1 LLSRYS
7 KDNSKTKTMKIQK
20 VKIASLI
27 EVSELKNLYSEQSI
41 DELKNSIET
50 DGLKIPIII
59 SENFEVVDGY
69 RRLDALK
76 ALGQDTIDVV
86 VNYDKATLNQRRIR
100 NMYRVKTP
108 DDLVNEAKIVFATYP
123 KKQGKKYNGKSRK
136 EIISGAL
143 GYKYKDEATQN
154 KLEYIIKHDLVDNI
168 LTKAIL
174 GNKADV
180 ENSYLL
186 LTKFKKISE
195 ENNYGYLELF
205 LKGELSVKDFNKIT
219 LDRYKLD
226 SEYKD
231 TFVIP
236 DKCHNYNINC
246 IGITELKEH
255 NNSIDLIVTSPPYF
269 IQRNYLKGDDYKH
282 QLGHEKTKE
291 EFCNNIASI
300 FNAIYPTL
308 KETANVFINMGETYD
323 DGVGYGIP
331 QALKAAIE
339 QNTKLIYKDTLI
351 WSKPNHKPQNEWTTR
366 PINNIEYVLWFV
378 VTPKKA
384 KYKNLTYTLNN
395 EIPKISKGM
404 KDIDKDGKVWEK
416 NKFLLKPYKKMKTHM
431 EMQEVE
437 NIIKCVTG
445 QNKEVYQIFKG
456 GHPAIMAQLLSL
468 TMILMCSDEGDKV
481 FDPFSGSNVVGRMA
495 QLLNRHSIAT
505 EIDEEFFKIGCELT
519 KQSIQ
524 EFDRD
529 SLDYINSIAYGNS
542 DNQFNQAA

>member
-1 LLSRYS
+1 MLSRYS

-136 EIISGAL
+136 DIIYSAL
-143 GYKYKDEATQN
+143 GYKFKDEATQN

-269 IQRNYLKGDDYKH
+269 NQRNYMTGDDYKW

-404 KDIDKDGKVWEK
+404 KDVDKDGKVWEK

>member
-1 LLSRYS
+1 L
-7 KDNSKTKTMKIQK
+7 TIQK

-27 EVSELKNLYSEQSI
+27 EVPELKNFYSEQSI

-269 IQRNYLKGDDYKH
+269 NQRNYMTGDDYKW

-404 KDIDKDGKVWEK
+404 KDVDKDGKVWEK

>member
-1 LLSRYS
+1 MLSRYS

-154 KLEYIIKHDLVDNI
+154 KLEYILNNDREDNYVSKLI
-168 LTKAIL
+168 F
-174 GNKADV
+174 GNKADLQ
-180 ENSYLL
+180 NAYLMM
-186 LTKFKKISE
+186 TNFKKIDE
-195 ENNYGYLELF
+195 ENNYGFLERLYS
-205 LKGELSVKDFNKIT
+205 GELCVKDYNKMVQ
-219 LDRYKLD
+219 DRYKLD

-236 DKCHNYNINC
+236 DKCYNYCMNCVKISNIS
-246 IGITELKEH
+246 EH
-255 NNSIDLIVTSPPYF
+255 KNSVDVIVTSPPYF
-269 IQRNYLKGDDYKH
+269 NQRNYMTGDDYKW

-404 KDIDKDGKVWEK
+404 KDVDKDGKVWEK

>member
-154 KLEYIIKHDLVDNI
+154 KLEYILNNDREDNYVSKLI
-168 LTKAIL
+168 F
-174 GNKADV
+174 GNKADLQ
-180 ENSYLL
+180 NAYLMM
-186 LTKFKKISE
+186 TNFKKIDE
-195 ENNYGYLELF
+195 ENNYGFLERLYS
-205 LKGELSVKDFNKIT
+205 GELCVKDYNKMVQ
-219 LDRYKLD
+219 DRYKLD

-236 DKCHNYNINC
+236 DKCYNYCMNCVKISNIS
-246 IGITELKEH
+246 EH
-255 NNSIDLIVTSPPYF
+255 KNSVDVIVTSPPYF
-269 IQRNYLKGDDYKH
+269 NQRNYMTGDDYKW

-404 KDIDKDGKVWEK
+404 KDVDKDGKVWEK

>member
-136 EIISGAL
+136 DIIYSAL
-143 GYKYKDEATQN
+143 GYKFKDEATQN

-269 IQRNYLKGDDYKH
+269 NQRNYMTGDDYKW

-404 KDIDKDGKVWEK
+404 KDVDKDGKVWEK

>member
-1 LLSRYS
+1 MQ
-7 KDNSKTKTMKIQK
+7 KEK

-27 EVSELKNLYSEQSI
+27 EVPELKNFYSEQSI
-41 DELKNSIET
+41 NELKNSIET
-50 DGLKIPIII
+50 DGLKNPISITENLEII
-59 SENFEVVDGY
+59 DGY
-69 RRLDALK
+69 RRLYAIK
-76 ALGQDTIDVV
+76 ALNIDEIEVFKTL
-86 VNYDKATLNQRRIR
+86 DKAIIKNRITR
-100 NMYRVKTP
+100 NMYRTKTIN
-108 DDLVNEAKIVFATYP
+108 DKVNEVKELFKMNP
-123 KKQGKKYNGKSRK
+123 KKQGKKIIGKPRK
-136 EIISGAL
+136 EIIYSAL
-143 GYKYKDEATQN
+143 GYNFKDETTQN
-154 KLEYIIKHDLVDNI
+154 KLEYIIKNDLEDNVI
-168 LTKAIL
+168 TKAIL
-174 GNKADV
+174 EDKADV

-186 LTKFKKISE
+186 LNKFKKISE
-195 ENNYGYLELF
+195 ENNYGYLDMF

-219 LDRYKLD
+219 FDRYKLD
-226 SEYKD
+226 FEYKD

-246 IGITELKEH
+246 IDFKQLKEH

-269 IQRNYLKGDDYKH
+269 IQRNYLKGDNYKH

-291 EFCNNIASI
+291 EFCNNIAYI

-308 KETANVFINMGETYD
+308 KENANVFINMGETYD

-339 QNTKLIYKDTLI
+339 QSTKLIYKDTLI

-366 PINNIEYVLWFV
+366 PINNIEYILWFV
-378 VTPKKA
+378 VNPKKA
-384 KYKNLTYTLNN
+384 KYKNLTYTLND

-404 KDIDKDGKVWEK
+404 KDVDKYGKVWEK

-468 TMILMCSDEGDKV
+468 TMMLMCSDEGDKV

-505 EIDEEFFKIGCELT
+505 EINEEFFKIGCELT

-542 DNQFNQAA
+542 ENQFNQAA

>member
-1 LLSRYS
+1 M
-7 KDNSKTKTMKIQK
+7 TIQK

-27 EVSELKNLYSEQSI
+27 EVPELKNFYSEQSN
-41 DELKNSIET
+41 DELINSIET
-50 DGLKIPIII
+50 DGLKNPIVITQD
-59 SENFEVVDGY
+59 FEVVDGY
-69 RRLDALK
+69 RRLDAVK
-76 ALGQDTIDVV
+76 ALGQETVDVV

-136 EIISGAL
+136 DIIYSAL
-143 GYKYKDEATQN
+143 GYKFKDEATQN

-186 LTKFKKISE
+186 LKKFKKISE
-195 ENNYGYLELF
+195 DNNYGYLEMF

-226 SEYKD
+226 FEYKD

-246 IGITELKEH
+246 IGITEIKEH

-269 IQRNYLKGDDYKH
+269 IQRNYLKGDNYKH

-300 FNAIYPTL
+300 FNSIYPTL

-378 VTPKKA
+378 VNPKKA
-384 KYKNLTYTLNN
+384 KYKNLSYTLND

-404 KDIDKDGKVWEK
+404 KDVDKDGKIWEK
-416 NKFLLKPYKKMKTHM
+416 NKFLVKPYKKMKTHM

-505 EIDEEFFKIGCELT
+505 ELNEEFFKIGCELT